1 MRAAGATSVR
11 VDYYGQPINDQV
23 VSDAVTHG
31 LHVLVDPTRIGSYP
45 GDCTAAA
52 SRYGPLGVRWFELG
66 NEPNVNGVAPATYAA
81 KAKACAAAIRA
92 VLPDALVV
100 IGALSNF
107 GVYPQT
113 VAGAWNPVLY
123 LEQVLSAL
131 NGDVGWISAV
141 SFHPYGFT
149 DDATAE
155 QVMANPSGWPQIAQ
169 ASPSIVSTEARY
181 GVAQRVWVTEHG
193 APTDS
198 PTWTGGISE
207 AEQARL
213 VTLSI
218 AAFKA
223 APWAGVFDW
232 YSGRD
237 RPFYD
242 STREGHFGL
251 LRGDWSQKPAYAAF
265 ATAAAS

>member
-23 VSDAVTHG
+23 VSDAVAHG

-45 GDCTAAA
+45 GDCTASA
-52 SRYGPLGVRWFELG
+52 SRYGQLGVRWFELG
-66 NEPNVNGVAPATYAA
+66 NEPNINNVAPAYYAA
-81 KAKACAAAIRA
+81 QAKACAAAIRA
-92 VLPDALVV
+92 VLPDAV
-100 IGALSNF
+100 IVLGGLSNF
-107 GVYPQT
+107 GVYPKT
-113 VAGAWNPVLY
+113 GTGSWNPVLY

-131 NGDVGWISAV
+131 NGNVGWISAV
-141 SFHPYGFT
+141 SFHPYGFCN
-149 DDATAE
+149 DCTAE
-155 QVMANPSGWPQIAQ
+155 KALADPAGWGQIAQ

-181 GVAQRVWVTEHG
+181 GVPQKVWITEHG

-198 PTWTGGISE
+198 PTWTGGMSE

-213 VTLSI
+213 VTSSV

-223 APWAGVFDW
+223 ASWAGVFFW

-237 RPFYD
+237 RPSYD

-251 LRGDWSQKPAYAAF
+251 LRGDWTEKPAYAAF
-265 ATAAAS
+265 AAAVSG